1 MSLNIF
7 QHQQL
12 FIRELLCQ
20 ARVEVQLYG
29 GRYGGPDKI
38 KILIPVFICSIL
50 LTSKSKAYIN
60 VVLKLDKA
68 TAVAFFLTLLSLGKG
83 HFCPRQI

>member
-1 MSLNIF
+1 MSLSIF

-12 FIRELLCQ
+12 SITELLCQ
-20 ARVEVQLYG
+20 VRVEVQLYG
-29 GRYGGPDKI
+29 GRYGGPDKT
-38 KILIPVFICSIL
+38 KILVPVIICSIL

-68 TAVAFFLTLLSLGKG
+68 TAVAFFLTLLNLGKS
-83 HFCPRQI
+83 HFCRRQI